1 MKYRKMKMS
10 EAIDDVVA
18 YTKLTDDVIL
28 QIMRSPDENLKE
40 SREILERVQKRE
52 LYHFIGE
59 YQPQFDCSKEVLNYS
74 SLLYF

>member
-1 MKYRKMKMS
+1 MKMS
-10 EAIDDVVA
+10 EAIDDMVA

-40 SREILERVQKRE
+40 SREILERVHERK
-52 LYHFIGE
+52 LYPFIGE
-59 YQPQFDCSKEVLNYS
+59 YQPPAELACNKEVLNYS

>member
-10 EAIDDVVA
+10 EAIDDMVA

-40 SREILERVQKRE
+40 SIEILERAQKRE
-52 LYHFIGE
+52 LYPFIGE
-59 YQPQFDCSKEVLNYS
+59 YQAGFVCSKEVLNYS